1 MFLLPCRQEPTREHL
16 IEAVLTESDENTNR
30 LEPMLIRLP
39 PAFAAELRNLA
50 RRTRVRQ
57 SDYLREAVADLL
69 AKYGRSPTAGARCD
83 RRRPVAPSRRLRS
96 LAPVARL
103 RLFAS
108 RSSRGRPGSIS
119 PPRLRPSLPGG

>member
-1 MFLLPCRQEPTREHL
+1 MNTSIEVAVALPDSQNP
-16 IEAVLTESDENTNR
+16 NR

-69 AKYGRSPTAGARCD
+69 AKYGRLPAD
-83 RRRPVAPSRRLRS
+83 RSAM
-96 LAPVARL
+96 
-103 RLFAS
+103 
-108 RSSRGRPGSIS
+108 
-119 PPRLRPSLPGG
+119 